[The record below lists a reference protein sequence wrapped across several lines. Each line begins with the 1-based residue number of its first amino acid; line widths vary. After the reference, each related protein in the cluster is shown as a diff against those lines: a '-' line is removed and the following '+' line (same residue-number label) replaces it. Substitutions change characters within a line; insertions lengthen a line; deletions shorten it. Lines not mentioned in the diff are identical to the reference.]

1 MVQAEVVLCN
11 PLGLH
16 LRPAGR
22 LCTEALKYKSTVT
35 FRYQDSEVNG
45 KSVLGVLSLCL
56 RYNSQFVV
64 VCEGEDEEEALQ
76 GIKELIEQGMGEC

>member
-1 MVQAEVVLCN
+1 MVQAEVVLHN

-22 LCTEALKYKSTVT
+22 LCTEALRFKSSVK
-35 FRYQDSEVNG
+35 FRYENSEVNG

-56 RYNSQFVV
+56 RHNSHFELI
-64 VCEGEDEEEALQ
+64 CDGEDEEEALQ
-76 GIKELIEQGMGEC
+76 HLCIFIEENLK